1 MKTIEV
7 PVQVSTFRNAG
18 LEAKWSRLRNGC
30 PIIVLRYPKSEYVH
44 MRTTWWFLT
53 RQMHNTMKEVGILE
67 GFERHTLLGDMF
79 SVPA

>member
-1 MKTIEV
+1 MPIEV

-18 LEAKWSRLRNGC
+18 LEAKWSKLRNGC
-30 PIIVLRYPKSEYVH
+30 PIIVLRDPNSEHVH

-53 RQMHNTMKEVGILE
+53 RQMHNTMKEVGIRE

-79 SVPA
+79 SVPV